1 MKRIIT
7 LFFALS
13 CVLAL
18 AGCSKTNEPTVS
30 TGNIE
35 DTVSTESTETQIQ
48 NEVFQFFADT
58 YNMKFTLWGP
68 EGHDLYAFYIYPDHA
83 YRECFI
89 LMPANT
95 NDVAEYNKNLAWE
108 VVDDELII
116 TGEWQETFKI
126 DLSAK
131 TATSVATGKV
141 YQIYEMQ
148 SDFR

>member
-18 AGCSKTNEPTVS
+18 VGCSKIKEPATPTS
-30 TGNIE
+30 NIE
-35 DTVSTESTETQIQ
+35 DTVSAETQTQ
-48 NEVFQFFADT
+48 NEILQFFADT

-95 NDVAEYNKNLAWE
+95 NDVTEYNKNLAWE

-126 DLSAK
+126 DISAK

>member
-1 MKRIIT
+1 MKKIIT

-18 AGCSKTNEPTVS
+18 VGCSKIKEPATPTS
-30 TGNIE
+30 NIE
-35 DTVSTESTETQIQ
+35 DTVSAETQIQ
-48 NEVFQFFADT
+48 NEILQFFADK

-95 NDVAEYNKNLAWE
+95 DDVAEYNKNLAWD

>member
-18 AGCSKTNEPTVS
+18 VGCSKIKEPATPTS
-30 TGNIE
+30 NIE
-35 DTVSTESTETQIQ
+35 DTVSAETQTQ
-48 NEVFQFFADT
+48 NEILQFFADT

-126 DLSAK
+126 DISAK

>member
-18 AGCSKTNEPTVS
+18 VGCSKIKEPATPTS
-30 TGNIE
+30 NIE
-35 DTVSTESTETQIQ
+35 DTVSAETQTQ
-48 NEVFQFFADT
+48 NEILQFFADK

>member
-18 AGCSKTNEPTVS
+18 VGCSKIKEPATPTS
-30 TGNIE
+30 NIE
-35 DTVSTESTETQIQ
+35 DTVSAETQTQ
-48 NEVFQFFADT
+48 NEILQFFADT

-95 NDVAEYNKNLAWE
+95 DDVAEFNKNLAWE

-126 DLSAK
+126 DISAK

>member
-1 MKRIIT
+1 MKKIIT

-18 AGCSKTNEPTVS
+18 VGCSKIKEPATPTS
-30 TGNIE
+30 NIE
-35 DTVSTESTETQIQ
+35 DTVSAETQTQ
-48 NEVFQFFADT
+48 NEILQFFADK

-83 YRECFI
+83 ERECLI
-89 LMPANT
+89 LMPANAD
-95 NDVAEYNKNLAWE
+95 DVAECIKNLAWE

>member
-1 MKRIIT
+1 MKKIIT

-18 AGCSKTNEPTVS
+18 VGCSKIKEPATPTS
-30 TGNIE
+30 NIE
-35 DTVSTESTETQIQ
+35 DSVSAETQTQ
-48 NEVFQFFADT
+48 NEILQFFADT

-83 YRECFI
+83 ERECLI

-95 NDVAEYNKNLAWE
+95 DDVAECIKNLAWE
-108 VVDDELII
+108 VVGDELII
-116 TGEWQETFKI
+116 TGGWQETFKI
-126 DLSAK
+126 DITAE
-131 TATSVATGKV
+131 TATSTATGKV

-148 SDFR
+148 SELR

>member
-18 AGCSKTNEPTVS
+18 VGCSKIKEPATPTS
-30 TGNIE
+30 NIE
-35 DTVSTESTETQIQ
+35 DTVSTETETQIQ
-48 NEVFQFFADT
+48 NEILQFFTDK

-68 EGHDLYAFYIYPDHA
+68 EGHDLYAFYIYPDYA
-83 YRECFI
+83 ERECLI

-95 NDVAEYNKNLAWE
+95 DDVAECIKNLAWE
-108 VVDDELII
+108 VVGDELII
-116 TGEWQETFKI
+116 TGGWQETFKI
-126 DLSAK
+126 DITAE
-131 TATSVATGKV
+131 TATSTATGKV

-148 SDFR
+148 SELR

>member
-1 MKRIIT
+1 MKKIIT

-18 AGCSKTNEPTVS
+18 VGCSKIKEPATPTS
-30 TGNIE
+30 NIE
-35 DTVSTESTETQIQ
+35 DTVSAETQMQ

-83 YRECFI
+83 ERECLI

-95 NDVAEYNKNLAWE
+95 DDVAESIKNLAWE
-108 VVDDELII
+108 VVGDELII
-116 TGEWQETFKI
+116 TGGWQETFKI
-126 DLSAK
+126 DITAE
-131 TATSVATGKV
+131 TATSTATGKV

-148 SDFR
+148 SELR

>member
-18 AGCSKTNEPTVS
+18 VGCSKIKEPATPTS
-30 TGNIE
+30 NIE
-35 DTVSTESTETQIQ
+35 DTVSAETQTQ
-48 NEVFQFFADT
+48 NEILQFFTDK

-83 YRECFI
+83 ERECLI

-95 NDVAEYNKNLAWE
+95 DDVAEYIKNLAWE
-108 VVDDELII
+108 VVGDELII
-116 TGEWQETFKI
+116 TGGWQETFKI
-126 DLSAK
+126 DITAE
-131 TATSVATGKV
+131 TATSTATGKV

-148 SDFR
+148 SELR

>member
-1 MKRIIT
+1 MKKIIM

-18 AGCSKTNEPTVS
+18 VGCSKIKEPATPTS
-30 TGNIE
+30 NIE
-35 DTVSTESTETQIQ
+35 DTVSTETETQIQ
-48 NEVFQFFADT
+48 NEILQFFADK

-83 YRECFI
+83 ERECLI

-95 NDVAEYNKNLAWE
+95 DDVAECIKNLAWE
-108 VVDDELII
+108 VVGDELII
-116 TGEWQETFKI
+116 TGGWQETFKI
-126 DLSAK
+126 DITAE
-131 TATSVATGKV
+131 TATSTATGKV

-148 SDFR
+148 SELR

>member
-18 AGCSKTNEPTVS
+18 VGCSKIKEPATPTS
-30 TGNIE
+30 NIE
-35 DTVSTESTETQIQ
+35 DTVSAETQTQ
-48 NEVFQFFADT
+48 NEILQFFADT

-83 YRECFI
+83 YRECLI

-126 DLSAK
+126 DISAK

>member
-18 AGCSKTNEPTVS
+18 VGCSKIKEPATPTS
-30 TGNIE
+30 NIE
-35 DTVSTESTETQIQ
+35 DTVSAETQTQ
-48 NEVFQFFADT
+48 NEILQFFADT

-95 NDVAEYNKNLAWE
+95 ADVAEYNKNLAWE

-126 DLSAK
+126 DISAK

>member
-18 AGCSKTNEPTVS
+18 VGCSKIKEPATPTS
-30 TGNIE
+30 NIE
-35 DTVSTESTETQIQ
+35 DTVSAETQTQ
-48 NEVFQFFADT
+48 NEILQFFADT

>member
-18 AGCSKTNEPTVS
+18 VGCSKIKEPATPTS
-30 TGNIE
+30 NIE
-35 DTVSTESTETQIQ
+35 DTVSAETQTQ
-48 NEVFQFFADT
+48 NEILQFFADT

-126 DLSAK
+126 DISAK

-148 SDFR
+148 SDFG

>member
-18 AGCSKTNEPTVS
+18 VGCSKIKEPATPTS
-30 TGNIE
+30 NIE
-35 DTVSTESTETQIQ
+35 DTVSAETQTQ
-48 NEVFQFFADT
+48 NEILQFFADT
-58 YNMKFTLWGP
+58 YNLKFTLWGP

-95 NDVAEYNKNLAWE
+95 DDVAEYNKNLAWE

-126 DLSAK
+126 DISAK

>member
-18 AGCSKTNEPTVS
+18 VGCSKIKEPATPTS
-30 TGNIE
+30 NIE
-35 DTVSTESTETQIQ
+35 DTVSAETQTQ
-48 NEVFQFFADT
+48 NEILQFFADT

-95 NDVAEYNKNLAWE
+95 DDVAEYNKNLAWE

-126 DLSAK
+126 DISAK

>member
-7 LFFALS
+7 LFFVLS

-35 DTVSTESTETQIQ
+35 DTVSTETQIQ

-58 YNMKFTLWGP
+58 YNMKFTLCGP

-83 YRECFI
+83 ERECLI

-95 NDVAEYNKNLAWE
+95 DDVAECNKNLAWE

-126 DLSAK
+126 DISAK

-148 SDFR
+148 SDFG